1 MAITQRNSTSG
12 DTAMAAVGSAQLAS
26 YYDAPRVPSN
36 MLTRAHHTN
45 THTVVQRFQ
54 DLLPTFVRT
63 NFRILSD
70 SEANFFSTQRKK
82 ISDQTQVTGR
92 FLGGQGLDETR
103 NQARR
108 AFVLTH
114 LETWCQ
120 VNFL

>member
-1 MAITQRNSTSG
+1 MVHFQNAPEASEAVWG
-12 DTAMAAVGSAQLAS
+12 DYGT
-26 YYDAPRVPSN
+26 P
-36 MLTRAHHTN
+36 
-45 THTVVQRFQ
+45 Q
-54 DLLPTFVRT
+54 DLLCAVP
-63 NFRILSD
+63 
-70 SEANFFSTQRKK
+70 QRKK

>member
-1 MAITQRNSTSG
+1 MTRGSSVICASRSQREKT
-12 DTAMAAVGSAQLAS
+12 
-26 YYDAPRVPSN
+26 
-36 MLTRAHHTN
+36 
-45 THTVVQRFQ
+45 
-54 DLLPTFVRT
+54 
-63 NFRILSD
+63 
-70 SEANFFSTQRKK
+70 
-82 ISDQTQVTGR
+82 SDQTQILVQ

>member
-1 MAITQRNSTSG
+1 MKSWMSSINERGLWVVAPSTGWVSQR
-12 DTAMAAVGSAQLAS
+12 
-26 YYDAPRVPSN
+26 
-36 MLTRAHHTN
+36 
-45 THTVVQRFQ
+45 
-54 DLLPTFVRT
+54 
-63 NFRILSD
+63 
-70 SEANFFSTQRKK
+70 EK

>member
-1 MAITQRNSTSG
+1 M
-12 DTAMAAVGSAQLAS
+12 VLARVVFLRRG
-26 YYDAPRVPSN
+26 AP
-36 MLTRAHHTN
+36 
-45 THTVVQRFQ
+45 Q
-54 DLLPTFVRT
+54 
-63 NFRILSD
+63 
-70 SEANFFSTQRKK
+70 SEK

>member
-1 MAITQRNSTSG
+1 MDFLTTFLYSRLRL
-12 DTAMAAVGSAQLAS
+12 AVKNGATLQSRRWNGVA
-26 YYDAPRVPSN
+26 
-36 MLTRAHHTN
+36 
-45 THTVVQRFQ
+45 
-54 DLLPTFVRT
+54 
-63 NFRILSD
+63 
-70 SEANFFSTQRKK
+70 QRKK

>member
-1 MAITQRNSTSG
+1 MKAFILLLFAVLGVSAEARRPPQR
-12 DTAMAAVGSAQLAS
+12 
-26 YYDAPRVPSN
+26 
-36 MLTRAHHTN
+36 
-45 THTVVQRFQ
+45 
-54 DLLPTFVRT
+54 
-63 NFRILSD
+63 
-70 SEANFFSTQRKK
+70 EK

>member
-1 MAITQRNSTSG
+1 MEQATERQRLVEESAQACIVLELRWHVLRRSSIQVFVRGSHHLLQSTSHQ
-12 DTAMAAVGSAQLAS
+12 TA
-26 YYDAPRVPSN
+26 
-36 MLTRAHHTN
+36 
-45 THTVVQRFQ
+45 
-54 DLLPTFVRT
+54 
-63 NFRILSD
+63 
-70 SEANFFSTQRKK
+70 QRKK